1 MNRELFLEHD
11 CNLLE
16 KNLLSIFDAT
26 QMKRN
31 SYIAKLHEDIVEVF
45 AHLFLDG
52 NKKKALAILEAE
64 KEITQSQFM
73 WISMF
78 TGGSI
83 TQVLTILFFVF
94 YF

>member
-1 MNRELFLEHD
+1 
-11 CNLLE
+11 
-16 KNLLSIFDAT
+16 
-26 QMKRN
+26 MKRK
-31 SYIAKLHEDIVEVF
+31 SYITKLHEDIVEVF
-45 AHLFLDG
+45 ALLFKDG
-52 NKKKALAILEAE
+52 NKKKALAILDKE

-83 TQVLTILFFVF
+83 TQVITILFFIF